1 MKQVL
6 TEQSL
11 RMQKLAG
18 ILTESEYKE
27 KLNELSPETVKQ
39 AYDKSKAT
47 GQTGRKNIM
56 VK

>member
-27 KLNELSPETVKQ
+27 KLNELSPKQ
-39 AYDKSKAT
+39 GFDCLLTS
-47 GQTGRKNIM
+47 
-56 VK
+56 